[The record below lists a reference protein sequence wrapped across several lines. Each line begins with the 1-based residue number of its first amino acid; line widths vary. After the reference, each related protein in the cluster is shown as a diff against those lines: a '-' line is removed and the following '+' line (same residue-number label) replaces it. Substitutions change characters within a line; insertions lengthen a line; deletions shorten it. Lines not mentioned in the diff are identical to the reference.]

1 MRTIGAITVFFKKM
15 AAKLKRLSIENW
27 GFPFIS
33 MFLMLLIASAVLV
46 AAGLGSVADIPAT
59 LAYFSL
65 LVGVI
70 LQVICFSKNR
80 KNAKPVL
87 SGT

>member
-1 MRTIGAITVFFKKM
+1 MRTIGVITVFFKKT

-33 MFLMLLIASAVLV
+33 IFLILLITSAVLV
-46 AAGLGSVADIPAT
+46 AADLAFVADIPAT
-59 LAYFSL
+59 IAYFSL

-70 LQVICFSKNR
+70 LQIICFSKNR
-80 KNAKPVL
+80 KNGKAVL

>member
-1 MRTIGAITVFFKKM
+1 MRIIEIITIFFKKM
-15 AAKLKRLSIENW
+15 VANLKRFSIENW

-33 MFLMLLIASAVLV
+33 MFLILLFASAVLL
-46 AAGLGSVADIPAT
+46 AASLAYVADITAT

-70 LQVICFSKNR
+70 LQIICFSKNC
-80 KNAKPVL
+80 KNGEAVL
-87 SGT
+87 